1 MCTAVYATVPF
12 LIYPHM
18 FRLPLAIIRE
28 HIHQYIYN
36 IIKCTTN
43 LRLILHGINIEW
55 QYIVSPHPISF
66 EEI

>member
-1 MCTAVYATVPF
+1 MCTAIYPTVQF

-36 IIKCTTN
+36 IIKYPTN
-43 LRLILHGINIEW
+43 IRLIFHGINTER
-55 QYIVSPHPISF
+55 QYIAFPHPISF
-66 EEI
+66 EDI